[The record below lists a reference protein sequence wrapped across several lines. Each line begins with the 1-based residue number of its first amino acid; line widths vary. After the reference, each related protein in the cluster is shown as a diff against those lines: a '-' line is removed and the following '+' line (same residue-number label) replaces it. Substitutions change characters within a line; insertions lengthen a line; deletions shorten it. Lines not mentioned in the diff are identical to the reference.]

1 LQSGGRLTLM
11 HEAITTFLLYSFLLI
26 YHGENLIMNEAKYIY
41 MDGEFVAWADAKVHI
56 LTHTLHYGNAVFEGT
71 RAYQTEDGLAIYRLE
86 DHTKRLYNSAKIVAI
101 KPNIEYSALVQAHI
115 DLLKMNDFK
124 ENVYIRPLV
133 YLGYGQMGIYHK
145 NVPVNTSIAAWEWGA
160 YLGDE
165 GLANGIDCCTSSITR
180 NPNRSTFGKAKAAAN
195 YLNSQMAKYEA
206 IENGFEEALMLD
218 ENGFIAEGTGEC
230 IFVVRDGVLISPP
243 NDNSLESITQNTIL
257 QLADEMKIKIERRNI
272 TRDEIYISDEVF
284 LTGTAA
290 EVTPVK
296 TLDHRTIGEGS
307 RGPVTKRLQE
317 AYFDVVYGRNPKYK
331 HYLTYI

>member
-1 LQSGGRLTLM
+1 MT
-11 HEAITTFLLYSFLLI
+11 
-26 YHGENLIMNEAKYIY
+26 EAKYIW
-41 MDGEFVAWADAKVHI
+41 MDGEQVDWADAKVHV

-86 DHTKRLYNSAKIVAI
+86 DHCRRLYNSAKIVAI
-101 KPNIEYSALVQAHI
+101 EPNRDYEEVKQAHI
-115 DLLKMNDFK
+115 DLLRSNDFK
-124 ENVYIRPLV
+124 GNVYLRPLI

-145 NVPVNTSIAAWEWGA
+145 NVPVNTMIAAWEWGA
-160 YLGDE
+160 YLGQE
-165 GLANGIDCCTSSITR
+165 GLEKGITTCTSSITR

-230 IFVVRDGVLISPP
+230 IFVVRNGKLISPP
-243 NDNSLESITQNTIL
+243 NDNSLESITQATIL
-257 QLADEMKIKIERRNI
+257 ELAGDMGIEIERRNI
-272 TRDEIYISDEVF
+272 TRDEIYIADEVF

-296 TLDHRTIGEGS
+296 SLDHRVIGNGT
-307 RGPVTKRLQE
+307 RGEVTHKLQE
-317 AYFDVVYGRNPKYK
+317 AYFDVVFGRNEKYK